1 MFTLT
6 NNSELELTKI
16 SIPCRIISTQLPPS
30 LTSYITV
37 VDPYRIK
44 SPAENLETETP
55 LPLGAQLLVVYVGKK
70 TYNTLKK
77 QTDKLQDFYQRGEE
91 VITRF
96 KKVIQWS
103 HNSIL

>member
-1 MFTLT
+1 M
-6 NNSELELTKI
+6 
-16 SIPCRIISTQLPPS
+16 PPS

-96 KKVIQWS
+96 KKVIFNLIEKSVVSQFFD
-103 HNSIL
+103 SIKPVFRMRSKPIKSR